1 MYSETATYALKMIGI
16 LGGTF
21 DPIHSGHVHIARELV
36 SRLSLE
42 QLQFMPCAE
51 PVHRDLPRAS
61 ALHRCA
67 MINLVLAE
75 QQAFSLNTL
84 EIDRSGPSY
93 SIDSLR
99 EISRLSDSV
108 LTLVLGADAFN
119 GFHSWKSPRE
129 ILQLANLVVCFRPG
143 FEVEQKMFGQH
154 RVASPGELSGQ
165 TAGAILLLEVEAI
178 DCSSSAV
185 RASLDAGKIPRQC
198 LPPAVADY
206 IDKHNL
212 YRQPGD

>member
-1 MYSETATYALKMIGI
+1 MIGI

-21 DPIHSGHVHIARELV
+21 DPVHNGHVHIARQLV

-42 QLQFMPCAE
+42 QLQFMPCAL
-51 PVHRDLPRAS
+51 PVHRHLPRVS

-67 MINLVLAE
+67 MIDLVIAE

-84 EIDRSGPSY
+84 EVDRNGPSY
-93 SIDSLR
+93 SVDSLR
-99 EISRLSDSV
+99 EMRRQSDSV
-108 LTLVLGADAFN
+108 LILALGADAFN
-119 GFHSWKSPRE
+119 DFDNWKLPQE
-129 ILQLANLVVCFRPG
+129 ILQLANLVVCHRPG
-143 FEVEQKMFGQH
+143 FEVDQKTFSEH
-154 RVASPGELSGQ
+154 RVASADELSRHR
-165 TAGAILLLEVEAI
+165 AGAILVLEVEAI

-185 RASLDAGKIPRQC
+185 RAALDAGKIPRQC

-212 YRQPGD
+212 YRKPGD

>member
-1 MYSETATYALKMIGI
+1 MLA
-16 LGGTF
+16 
-21 DPIHSGHVHIARELV
+21 
-36 SRLSLE
+36 
-42 QLQFMPCAE
+42 
-51 PVHRDLPRAS
+51 
-61 ALHRCA
+61 
-67 MINLVLAE
+67 LVLAE
-75 QQAFSLNTL
+75 QRAFSLSTV
-84 EIDRSGPSY
+84 EIDRKGPSY

-99 EISRLSDSV
+99 EIRRQSDSV

-129 ILQLANLVVCFRPG
+129 ILQLANLVVCYRPG
-143 FEVEQKMFGQH
+143 FEVEQNLFSEH
-154 RVASPGELSGQ
+154 RVASPGELSRQ

-185 RASLDAGKIPRQC
+185 RAALDAGKIPRHC

-212 YRQPGD
+212 YRKPGD

>member
-1 MYSETATYALKMIGI
+1 MIGI
-16 LGGTF
+16 LGGSF
-21 DPIHSGHVHIARELV
+21 DPIHNGHLHIARQLV
-36 SRLSLE
+36 NRLSLE
-42 QLQFMPCAE
+42 QLQFMPCAL
-51 PVHRDLPRAS
+51 PVQRGLPRVS

-67 MINLVLAE
+67 MIELVLAE

-84 EIDRSGPSY
+84 EIDRNGPSY

-99 EISRLSDSV
+99 QIRRQSDSI

-119 GFHSWKSPRE
+119 AFDSWKLPQE
-129 ILQLANLVVCFRPG
+129 ILQLANLVVCYRPG
-143 FEVEQKMFGQH
+143 FEIDQKMFSRY
-154 RVASPGELSGQ
+154 RVASAEELSAQ
-165 TAGAILLLEVEAI
+165 TAGAILVLEVDAI

-185 RASLDAGKIPRQC
+185 RAALNAGKIPRQC

-212 YRQPGD
+212 YRRTID

>member
-1 MYSETATYALKMIGI
+1 MIGI

-21 DPIHSGHVHIARELV
+21 DPVHNGHLHVARQLV
-36 SRLSLE
+36 SRLNLE
-42 QLQFMPCAE
+42 QLQFMPCAQ

-67 MINLVLAE
+67 MLDLVLAE
-75 QQAFSLNTL
+75 QRAFSLSTV
-84 EIDRSGPSY
+84 EIDRKGPSY

-99 EISRLSDSV
+99 EIRRQSDSV

-129 ILQLANLVVCFRPG
+129 ILQLANLVVCYRPG
-143 FEVEQKMFGQH
+143 FEVEQNLFSEH
-154 RVASPGELSGQ
+154 RVASPGELSRQ

-185 RASLDAGKIPRQC
+185 RAALDAGKIPRHC

-212 YRQPGD
+212 YRKPGD

>member
-1 MYSETATYALKMIGI
+1 
-16 LGGTF
+16 
-21 DPIHSGHVHIARELV
+21 
-36 SRLSLE
+36 
-42 QLQFMPCAE
+42 
-51 PVHRDLPRAS
+51 
-61 ALHRCA
+61 
-67 MINLVLAE
+67 
-75 QQAFSLNTL
+75 
-84 EIDRSGPSY
+84 
-93 SIDSLR
+93 LR
-99 EISRLSDSV
+99 EIRRQSDSV

-143 FEVEQKMFGQH
+143 FEVEQKLFDQH

-178 DCSSSAV
+178 DCSSSVV
-185 RASLDAGKIPRQC
+185 RAALDAGKIPRQC

>member
-1 MYSETATYALKMIGI
+1 MIGI

-21 DPIHSGHVHIARELV
+21 DPVHNGHLHVAGQLV
-36 SRLSLE
+36 SRLNLE
-42 QLQFMPCAE
+42 QLQFMPCAQ

-67 MINLVLAE
+67 MLDLVLAE
-75 QQAFSLNTL
+75 QRAFSLSTV
-84 EIDRSGPSY
+84 EIDRKGPSY

-99 EISRLSDSV
+99 EIRRQSDSV

-129 ILQLANLVVCFRPG
+129 ILQLANLVVCYRPG
-143 FEVEQKMFGQH
+143 FEVEQKLFSEH
-154 RVASPGELSGQ
+154 RVASPGELSRQ

-185 RASLDAGKIPRQC
+185 RAALDAGKIPRHC

-212 YRQPGD
+212 YRKPGD